1 MALLTNSHSPS
12 LRKKKK
18 KNHQKRPNESEVQ
31 QRSLLLCR
39 LLAVSG
45 GATVISRLPLHYSDA
60 SRLKEET
67 LMRENA
73 VSLPRVTWT
82 DPPPKVE
89 EIICASSS
97 AKVILLHEGR
107 FLFLFLFSSCNDYG
121 ADFTSTLPLR
131 MPSMC
136 FWLLLFLTVC
146 LSLLASNGV
155 PWGAQA
161 TPTRLGSP
169 GATPKLK

>member
-12 LRKKKK
+12 LRKKK

-107 FLFLFLFSSCNDYG
+107 FLFLFSSCNDYG